1 MSEEAMHTLSKFT
14 TTVALV
20 AALALSFL
28 PRAGVAQ
35 SMREVLG
42 PGDTVRITAFRYPN
56 LTTEARL
63 SEDGKVTM
71 PLLGEVMLQGLTPE
85 QAARDIAD
93 RLENGNY
100 LKDPQIGVA
109 VIQARSRQVS
119 VLGMV
124 THPGRYVLDGASAR
138 VTDVIALAGGLQPG
152 AADTATVQRI
162 RAGKAESLQVDL
174 VAIMQDADPST
185 NVEIAS
191 GDSVF
196 VPRAPVFYIY
206 GEVKQGGAYRLEP
219 QITVTQAIAL
229 AGGITPRGSE
239 HRVQLRRRAPDGQWR
254 EWRAGLTDVVLAG
267 DVIFV
272 RESLF

>member
-1 MSEEAMHTLSKFT
+1 MHALSKFAA
-14 TTVALV
+14 TVALV
-20 AALALSFL
+20 AGLALSFL
-28 PRAGVAQ
+28 PQAGFAQ

-63 SEDGKVTM
+63 SEEGKVTM
-71 PLLGEVMLQGLTPE
+71 PLLGEVMLQGLTPD
-85 QAARDIAD
+85 QAAKHIAD
-93 RLENGNY
+93 RRENGNY

-109 VIQARSRQVS
+109 VLQARSRQVS

-152 AADTATVQRI
+152 AADSATVQRF
-162 RAGKAESLQVDL
+162 RSGKAESRQVDL
-174 VAIMQDADPST
+174 LARLPGGDPST
-185 NVEIAS
+185 NVAIAR

-239 HRVQLRRRAPDGQWR
+239 RRVHLRRRAPDGQWR
-254 EWRAGLTDVVLAG
+254 EWRPGLTDPIVAG

-272 RESLF
+272 RESMF